1 MNDVDVN
8 KSIIAIETTWKE
20 RKQIDEKRQTIADAL
35 VQQCVDNG
43 LTVATAYDV
52 LDRAKRK
59 LERLVNGFPVAGLC
73 TRPSSQTDSQ
83 TP

>member
-1 MNDVDVN
+1 MQGIDVN
-8 KSIIAIETTWKE
+8 KPITAIETTWKE
-20 RKQIDEKRQTIADAL
+20 RKQIDEKRQAIADAL
-35 VQQCVDNG
+35 VQQCIDNG
-43 LTVATAYDV
+43 LTVATAHDV

-73 TRPSSQTDSQ
+73 THPSSPTDTQ